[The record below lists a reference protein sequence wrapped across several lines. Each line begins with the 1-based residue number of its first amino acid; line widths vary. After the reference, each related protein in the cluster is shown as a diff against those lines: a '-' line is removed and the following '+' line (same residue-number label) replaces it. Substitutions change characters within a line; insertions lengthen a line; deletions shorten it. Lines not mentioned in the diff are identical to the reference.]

1 MNAFN
6 TTGVT
11 LLTAGPGIT
20 LDDSLRTKGY
30 GEVRGLV
37 DVAIK
42 GAGFV
47 DGGAKFNNQFTTI
60 AAKDGV
66 RYRRP

>member
-1 MNAFN
+1 M
-6 TTGVT
+6 
-11 LLTAGPGIT
+11 TAGPGIT

-37 DVAIK
+37 DVANK
-42 GAGFV
+42 GTGFSGFV

>member
-1 MNAFN
+1 M
-6 TTGVT
+6 
-11 LLTAGPGIT
+11 TAGPGIT

-37 DVAIK
+37 DVANK
-42 GAGFV
+42 GTGFSGFV

-60 AAKDGV
+60 TAKGGV
-66 RYRRP
+66 RYQW

>member
-1 MNAFN
+1 M
-6 TTGVT
+6 
-11 LLTAGPGIT
+11 TAGPGIT

-37 DVAIK
+37 DVAI
-42 GAGFV
+42 
-47 DGGAKFNNQFTTI
+47 NNQFTTI

-66 RYRRP
+66 RYQW